1 MTDYNPNDINIS
13 LQFQNDSLNKTV
25 LESRVLVGSLDN
37 EIEKL
42 KLENKRLT
50 EQVHKLTII
59 KEKYEPEPEPEPLPK
74 GFVQALSSEPLPKGF
89 VQALSSEPLPKGF
102 VQALSSVESSDT
114 KNIKTQS
121 DKTQSD
127 KTQSDKKES
136 YFNIMSYFRK

>member
-1 MTDYNPNDINIS
+1 MSNIDYEINDINVNI
-13 LQFQNDSLNKTV
+13 QFRNDYLNKTL
-25 LESRVLVGSLDN
+25 LETRVLVNSLDN

-42 KLENKRLT
+42 KLENKKLK

-59 KEKYEPEPEPEPLPK
+59 KEKYEPLPK

-102 VQALSSVESSDT
+102 VQALSSEPLQTLSSDFKLIKHIETQT
-114 KNIKTQS
+114 KS
-121 DKTQSD
+121 DKSD
-127 KTQSDKKES
+127 TS